1 MADPEREQELLANF
15 EALTDGEKFVKDDE
29 RLADV
34 KRAMGFHLISSTIK
48 QACIYDVHFVHLLQG
63 L

>member
-1 MADPEREQELLANF
+1 MADPEREKELLANF

-48 QACIYDVHFVHLLQG
+48 
-63 L
+63 